1 MSSTIQSITSAIP
14 SLGRA
19 RLLISSAD
27 DVVIVSA
34 VRTPVTRVSQH
45 PFTFSFLALWDLSSF
60 LFDLKDRGQTP
71 FPQIII
77 RPRATLMNRPRR
89 VDSKIVYPKTY
100 SPQYS
105 RRPSLGQR
113 STPQRSGECSL
124 TSSSCFISPF
134 ASIYRM
140 TREGE
145 TEVEGEISI
154 RANNSDIAVGNVLPP
169 GGGANVARM
178 AQLYSGIPYT

>member
-45 PFTFSFLALWDLSSF
+45 PFTLFLLGSLGHLLVPIRF
-60 LFDLKDRGQTP
+60 QGQEQD
-71 FPQIII
+71 QIITRI
-77 RPRATLMNRPRR
+77 RMALTNRPRR
-89 VDSKIVYPKTY
+89 VVSKIVYQKTY

-113 STPQRSGECSL
+113 LTQQRLGELYPFSSLSILFRSSFLLSG
-124 TSSSCFISPF
+124 
-134 ASIYRM
+134 
-140 TREGE
+140 GE
-145 TEVEGEISI
+145 
-154 RANNSDIAVGNVLPP
+154 
-169 GGGANVARM
+169 
-178 AQLYSGIPYT
+178 